1 MPFVDRDFIN
11 DLPNR
16 VDIVGLINKRVA
28 LKKAGK
34 DYKACCPFHEEKTP
48 SFTVVPTKQIYHC
61 FGCGE
66 SGGIIDFIMK
76 YDHLAFVE
84 AIETVAGESGIS
96 VVYDQTAKPMDM
108 RFKRYNKLMEELNGF
123 YQDQL
128 KTSAAKKKVV
138 NYAKNR
144 GISGSIAKRFELG
157 FAPPGWTN
165 LFDSYK
171 NSEESTQDL
180 LSMGMIVPKK
190 DKKDDYY
197 DRFRDRLMF
206 PIHNTK
212 GSVIGFGGRVLSSKD
227 NPKYLNSPETP
238 LFSKSKELY
247 GLYHCR
253 KYSRKIDAIIV
264 VEGYMD
270 VIALHQQG
278 ITNVVA
284 TLGTATTSSHLQVL
298 SRTAETIVFCFD
310 GDKAGRDAAWKALKT
325 SLPAITA
332 GLVIKFLLL
341 PEGEDPDTLINSE
354 SAKAFNK
361 RVEEAQTLSSFL
373 IEHIK
378 AEVPFNTIEGK
389 TLFLEKSA
397 ALVSLVSYP
406 IYRQQLIEGI
416 AQTIGQ
422 NTTQVEKAI
431 EQNIANNTQ
440 PYNANELEKADIV
453 NHSFQTKPSHPS
465 SSSIKSLMSRMIS
478 CVINYPSLVN
488 DLETSSVIEERA
500 RKLPKSDVLVELIR
514 HAQVESD
521 LSKEALL
528 LPYKSKERVYTRLRE
543 LSVMEPFL
551 SEYEAKEEF
560 GYALTAAE
568 KYYERKSTKASILS
582 AKTHD
587 EEKAVMQNIMKSK
600 VSAAS
605 KKNPNP

>member
-1 MPFVDRDFIN
+1 MPFIDRDFIN

-66 SGGIIDFIMK
+66 SGGIIDFVMK
-76 YDHLAFVE
+76 YDHLSFVE

-96 VVYDQTAKPMDM
+96 VVYDQTAKPVDK
-108 RFKRYNKLMEELNGF
+108 RFKRYNQIMSELNDF
-123 YQDQL
+123 YQNQL
-128 KTSAAKKKVV
+128 KSSSEKNKVVSYAKK
-138 NYAKNR
+138 R

-165 LFDSYK
+165 LFDQYSM
-171 NSEESTQDL
+171 NEDSVQDL

-197 DRFRDRLMF
+197 DRFRNRLMF
-206 PIHNTK
+206 PIHNAK
-212 GSVIGFGGRVLSSKD
+212 GSVIGFGGRVLSSQD

-253 KYSRKIDAIIV
+253 KFSRKIDSILV

-270 VIALHQQG
+270 VIALHQHG

-284 TLGTATTSSHLQVL
+284 TLGTATTPAHLQVL
-298 SRTAETIVFCFD
+298 SRSAETIVFCFD

-325 SLPAITA
+325 SLPSITS
-332 GLVIKFLLL
+332 GLVIKFLIL
-341 PEGEDPDTLINSE
+341 PQGEDPDTLINKE
-354 SAKAFNK
+354 SAKAFNS
-361 RVEEAQTLSSFL
+361 RIEGAQTLSSFL

-378 AEVPFNTIEGK
+378 SKVPFDTIEGK

-397 ALVSLVSYP
+397 SLINLVNYS

-416 AQTIGQ
+416 AHAIGQ
-422 NTTQVEKAI
+422 NIIQVEKAV
-431 EQNIANNTQ
+431 EQSKTQNNQFESTNKSQQNKLNPGLVNKTISANS
-440 PYNANELEKADIV
+440 
-453 NHSFQTKPSHPS
+453 HSSVKN
-465 SSSIKSLMSRMIS
+465 LMSRMIS
-478 CVINYPSLVN
+478 CVINYPSIVN
-488 DLETSSVIEERA
+488 DPETTSVIEERA
-500 RKLPKSDVLVELIR
+500 RNLPKSEVLVELIR

-528 LPYKSKERVYTRLRE
+528 LPYKGKERVYLRLQE
-543 LSVMEPFL
+543 LSTMEPFL
-551 SEYEAKEEF
+551 SEFEAKEEF

-587 EEKAVMQNIMKSK
+587 EEKAVMQSIMKSK
-600 VSAAS
+600 L
-605 KKNPNP
+605 KKTNQKKSS

>member
-1 MPFVDRDFIN
+1 MPFIDRDFIN

-34 DYKACCPFHEEKTP
+34 DYKACCPFHEENTP

-66 SGGIIDFIMK
+66 SGGIIDFVMK
-76 YDHLAFVE
+76 YDHLSFVE

-96 VVYDQTAKPMDM
+96 VVYDQTAKPVDK
-108 RFKRYNKLMEELNGF
+108 RFKRYNQIMSELNDF
-123 YQDQL
+123 YQNQL
-128 KTSAAKKKVV
+128 KSSSEKNKVVSYAKK
-138 NYAKNR
+138 R

-165 LFDSYK
+165 LFDQYSM
-171 NSEESTQDL
+171 NEESVQDL

-197 DRFRDRLMF
+197 DRFRNRLMF
-206 PIHNTK
+206 PIHNAK
-212 GSVIGFGGRVLSSKD
+212 GSVIGFGGRVLSSQD

-253 KYSRKIDAIIV
+253 KYSRKIDSILV

-270 VIALHQQG
+270 VIALHQHG

-284 TLGTATTSSHLQVL
+284 TLGTATTPAHLQVL
-298 SRTAETIVFCFD
+298 SRSAETIVFCFD

-325 SLPAITA
+325 SLPSITS
-332 GLVIKFLLL
+332 GLVIKFLIL
-341 PEGEDPDTLINSE
+341 PQGEDPDTLINKE
-354 SAKAFNK
+354 SAKAFNS
-361 RVEEAQTLSSFL
+361 RIEGAQTLSSFL

-378 AEVPFNTIEGK
+378 SKVPFDTIEGK

-397 ALVSLVSYP
+397 SLINLVNYS

-416 AQTIGQ
+416 ANAIGQ
-422 NTTQVEKAI
+422 NIIQVEKAV
-431 EQNIANNTQ
+431 EQSKTQNNQFASTNKSQQNKLNPELINKTTSANS
-440 PYNANELEKADIV
+440 
-453 NHSFQTKPSHPS
+453 HSSVKN
-465 SSSIKSLMSRMIS
+465 LMSRMIS
-478 CVINYPSLVN
+478 CVINYPSIVN
-488 DLETSSVIEERA
+488 DPETTSVIEERA
-500 RKLPKSDVLVELIR
+500 RNLPKSEVLVELIR

-528 LPYKSKERVYTRLRE
+528 LPYKAKERVYLRLQE
-543 LSVMEPFL
+543 LSSMEPFL
-551 SEYEAKEEF
+551 SEFEAKEEF

-587 EEKAVMQNIMKSK
+587 EEKAVMQSIMKSK
-600 VSAAS
+600 LKAS
-605 KKNPNP
+605 SQKKSS

>member
-1 MPFVDRDFIN
+1 MPFIDRDFIN

-66 SGGIIDFIMK
+66 SGGIIDFVMK
-76 YDHLAFVE
+76 YDHLSFVE

-96 VVYDQTAKPMDM
+96 VVYDQTAKPVDK
-108 RFKRYNKLMEELNGF
+108 RFKRYNQIMSELNDF
-123 YQDQL
+123 YQNQL
-128 KTSAAKKKVV
+128 KSSSEKNKVVSYAKK
-138 NYAKNR
+138 R

-165 LFDSYK
+165 LFDQYSM
-171 NSEESTQDL
+171 NEESVQDL

-197 DRFRDRLMF
+197 DRFRNRLMF
-206 PIHNTK
+206 PIHNAK
-212 GSVIGFGGRVLSSKD
+212 GSVIGFGGRVLSSQD

-253 KYSRKIDAIIV
+253 KFSRKIDSILV

-270 VIALHQQG
+270 VIALHQHG

-284 TLGTATTSSHLQVL
+284 TLGTATTPAHLQVL
-298 SRTAETIVFCFD
+298 SRSAETIVFCFD

-325 SLPAITA
+325 SLPSITS
-332 GLVIKFLLL
+332 GLVIKFLIL
-341 PEGEDPDTLINSE
+341 PQGEDPDTLINKE
-354 SAKAFNK
+354 SAKAFNS
-361 RVEEAQTLSSFL
+361 RIEGAQTLSSFL

-378 AEVPFNTIEGK
+378 SKVPFDTIEGK

-397 ALVSLVSYP
+397 SLINLVNYS

-416 AQTIGQ
+416 AHAIGQ
-422 NTTQVEKAI
+422 NIIQVEKAV
-431 EQNIANNTQ
+431 EQSKTQNNQFVST
-440 PYNANELEKADIV
+440 
-453 NHSFQTKPSHPS
+453 
-465 SSSIKSLMSRMIS
+465 IKSQQNKLNPGLVNKTTSANSHSSVKNLMSRMIS
-478 CVINYPSLVN
+478 CVINYPSIVN
-488 DLETSSVIEERA
+488 DPETTSVIEERA
-500 RKLPKSDVLVELIR
+500 RNLPKSEVLVELIR

-528 LPYKSKERVYTRLRE
+528 LPYKGKERVYLRLQE
-543 LSVMEPFL
+543 LSTMEPFL
-551 SEYEAKEEF
+551 SEFEAKEEF

-587 EEKAVMQNIMKSK
+587 EEKAVMQSIMKSK
-600 VSAAS
+600 L
-605 KKNPNP
+605 KKTNQKKSS

>member
-1 MPFVDRDFIN
+1 MPFIDRDFIN

-66 SGGIIDFIMK
+66 SGGIIDFVMK
-76 YDHLAFVE
+76 YDHLSFVE

-96 VVYDQTAKPMDM
+96 VVYDQTAKPVDK
-108 RFKRYNKLMEELNGF
+108 RFKRYNQIMSELNDF
-123 YQDQL
+123 YQNQL
-128 KTSAAKKKVV
+128 KSSSEKNKVVSYAKK
-138 NYAKNR
+138 R

-165 LFDSYK
+165 LFDQYSM
-171 NSEESTQDL
+171 NEESVQDL

-197 DRFRDRLMF
+197 DRFRNRLMF
-206 PIHNTK
+206 PIHNAK
-212 GSVIGFGGRVLSSKD
+212 GSVIGFGGRVLSSQD

-253 KYSRKIDAIIV
+253 KYSRKIDSILV

-270 VIALHQQG
+270 VIALHQHG

-284 TLGTATTSSHLQVL
+284 TLGTATTPAHLQVL
-298 SRTAETIVFCFD
+298 SRSAETIVFCFD

-325 SLPAITA
+325 SLPSITS
-332 GLVIKFLLL
+332 GLVIKFLIL
-341 PEGEDPDTLINSE
+341 PQGEDPDTLINKE
-354 SAKAFNK
+354 SAKVFNS
-361 RVEEAQTLSSFL
+361 RIEGAQTLSSFL

-378 AEVPFNTIEGK
+378 SKVPFDTIEGK

-397 ALVSLVSYP
+397 SLINLVNYS

-416 AQTIGQ
+416 ANAIGQ
-422 NTTQVEKAI
+422 NIIQVEKAV
-431 EQNIANNTQ
+431 EQSKTQNNQFASTNKSQQNKLNPELVNKTTSANS
-440 PYNANELEKADIV
+440 
-453 NHSFQTKPSHPS
+453 HSSVKN
-465 SSSIKSLMSRMIS
+465 LMSRMIS
-478 CVINYPSLVN
+478 CVINYPSIVN
-488 DLETSSVIEERA
+488 DPETTSVIEERA
-500 RKLPKSDVLVELIR
+500 RNLPKSEVLVELIR

-528 LPYKSKERVYTRLRE
+528 LPYKAKERVYLRLQE
-543 LSVMEPFL
+543 LSSMEPFL
-551 SEYEAKEEF
+551 SEFEAKEEF

-587 EEKAVMQNIMKSK
+587 EEKAVMQSIMKSK
-600 VSAAS
+600 L
-605 KKNPNP
+605 KKTNQKKSS

>member
-1 MPFVDRDFIN
+1 MPFIDRDFIN

-66 SGGIIDFIMK
+66 SGGIIDFVMK
-76 YDHLAFVE
+76 YDHLSFVE

-96 VVYDQTAKPMDM
+96 VVYDQTAKPVDK
-108 RFKRYNKLMEELNGF
+108 RFKRYNQIMSELNDF
-123 YQDQL
+123 YQNQL
-128 KTSAAKKKVV
+128 KSSSEKNKVVSYAKK
-138 NYAKNR
+138 R

-165 LFDSYK
+165 LFDQYSM
-171 NSEESTQDL
+171 NEDSVQDL

-197 DRFRDRLMF
+197 DRFRNRLMF
-206 PIHNTK
+206 PIHNAK
-212 GSVIGFGGRVLSSKD
+212 GSVIGFGGRVLSSQD

-253 KYSRKIDAIIV
+253 KFSRKIDSILV

-270 VIALHQQG
+270 VIALHQHG

-284 TLGTATTSSHLQVL
+284 TLGTATTPAHLQVL
-298 SRTAETIVFCFD
+298 SRSAETIVFCFD

-325 SLPAITA
+325 SLPSITS
-332 GLVIKFLLL
+332 GLVIKFLIL
-341 PEGEDPDTLINSE
+341 PQGEDPDTLINKE
-354 SAKAFNK
+354 SAKAFNS
-361 RVEEAQTLSSFL
+361 RIEGAQTLSSFL

-378 AEVPFNTIEGK
+378 SKVPFDTIEGK

-397 ALVSLVSYP
+397 SLINLVNYS

-416 AQTIGQ
+416 AHAIGQ
-422 NTTQVEKAI
+422 NIIQVEKAV
-431 EQNIANNTQ
+431 EQSKTQNNQFESTNKSKQNKLNPGLVNKTISANS
-440 PYNANELEKADIV
+440 
-453 NHSFQTKPSHPS
+453 HSSVKN
-465 SSSIKSLMSRMIS
+465 LMSRMIS
-478 CVINYPSLVN
+478 CVINYPSIVN
-488 DLETSSVIEERA
+488 DPETTSVIEERA
-500 RKLPKSDVLVELIR
+500 RNLPKSEVLVELIR

-521 LSKEALL
+521 LSKEALI
-528 LPYKSKERVYTRLRE
+528 LPYKGKERVYLRLQE
-543 LSVMEPFL
+543 LSTMEPFL
-551 SEYEAKEEF
+551 SEFEAKEEF

-587 EEKAVMQNIMKSK
+587 EEKAVMQSIMKSK
-600 VSAAS
+600 L
-605 KKNPNP
+605 KKTSQKKSS

>member
-1 MPFVDRDFIN
+1 MPFIDRDFIN

-66 SGGIIDFIMK
+66 SGGIIDFVMK
-76 YDHLAFVE
+76 YDHLSFVE

-96 VVYDQTAKPMDM
+96 VVYDQTAKPVDK
-108 RFKRYNKLMEELNGF
+108 RFKRYNQIMSELNDF
-123 YQDQL
+123 YQNQL
-128 KTSAAKKKVV
+128 KSSSEKNKVVSYAKK
-138 NYAKNR
+138 R

-165 LFDSYK
+165 LFDQYSM
-171 NSEESTQDL
+171 NEDSVQDL

-197 DRFRDRLMF
+197 DRFRNRLMF
-206 PIHNTK
+206 PIHNAK
-212 GSVIGFGGRVLSSKD
+212 GSVIGFGGRVLSSQD

-253 KYSRKIDAIIV
+253 KFSRKIDSILV

-270 VIALHQQG
+270 VIALHQHG

-284 TLGTATTSSHLQVL
+284 TLGTATTPAHLQVL
-298 SRTAETIVFCFD
+298 SRSAETIVFCFD

-325 SLPAITA
+325 SLPSITS
-332 GLVIKFLLL
+332 GLVIKFLIL
-341 PEGEDPDTLINSE
+341 PQGEDPDTLINKE
-354 SAKAFNK
+354 SAKAFNS
-361 RVEEAQTLSSFL
+361 RIEGAQTLSSFL

-378 AEVPFNTIEGK
+378 SKVPFDTIEGK

-397 ALVSLVSYP
+397 SLINLVNYS

-416 AQTIGQ
+416 AHAIGQ
-422 NTTQVEKAI
+422 NIIQVEKAV
-431 EQNIANNTQ
+431 EQSKTQNNQFEST
-440 PYNANELEKADIV
+440 
-453 NHSFQTKPSHPS
+453 
-465 SSSIKSLMSRMIS
+465 IKSQQNKLNPGLVNKTISANSHSSVKNLMSRMIS
-478 CVINYPSLVN
+478 CVINYPSIVN
-488 DLETSSVIEERA
+488 DPETTSVIEERA
-500 RKLPKSDVLVELIR
+500 RNLPKSEVLVELIR

-528 LPYKSKERVYTRLRE
+528 LPYKGKERVYLRLQE
-543 LSVMEPFL
+543 LSTMEPFL
-551 SEYEAKEEF
+551 SEFEAKEEF

-587 EEKAVMQNIMKSK
+587 EEKAVMQSIMKSK
-600 VSAAS
+600 LKAS
-605 KKNPNP
+605 SQKKSS

>member
-96 VVYDQTAKPMDM
+96 VVYDQTAKPVDM
-108 RFKRYNKLMEELNGF
+108 RFKRYNKLMEELSSF
-123 YQDQL
+123 YQEQL

-138 NYAKNR
+138 DYAKNR
-144 GISGSIAKRFELG
+144 GVSGSIAKRFELG

-165 LFDSYK
+165 LFDAYK
-171 NSEESTQDL
+171 NTEESIKDL
-180 LSMGMIVPKK
+180 LTMGMIIPKK

-310 GDKAGRDAAWKALKT
+310 GDKAGRDAAWKALQT

-361 RVEEAQTLSSFL
+361 RVDEAQTLSNFL
-373 IEHIK
+373 FEHIK

-397 ALVSLVSYP
+397 ALVNLVSYP
-406 IYRQQLIEGI
+406 IYQQQLIEGI

-422 NTTQVEKAI
+422 NITQVEKAI

-440 PYNANELEKADIV
+440 HYYANELEQAEIV
-453 NHSFQTKPSHPS
+453 NQSFQTKPKRTSP
-465 SSSIKSLMSRMIS
+465 SSIKSLMSRMIS

-488 DLETSSVIEERA
+488 DPETSSVIEERA

-528 LPYKSKERVYTRLRE
+528 LPYKSKERVYNRLKE

-560 GYALTAAE
+560 GYTLTAAE
-568 KYYERKSTKASILS
+568 KFYERKSTKASILS

-587 EEKAVMQNIMKSK
+587 EEKAVMQDIMKSK
-600 VSAAS
+600 VSATRQ
-605 KKNPNP
+605 KKS

>member
-1 MPFVDRDFIN
+1 MPFIDRDFIN

-66 SGGIIDFIMK
+66 SGGIIDFVMK
-76 YDHLAFVE
+76 YDHLSFVE

-96 VVYDQTAKPMDM
+96 VVYDQTAKPVDK
-108 RFKRYNKLMEELNGF
+108 RFKRYNQIMSELNDF
-123 YQDQL
+123 YQNQL
-128 KTSAAKKKVV
+128 KSSSEKNKVVSYAKK
-138 NYAKNR
+138 R

-165 LFDSYK
+165 LFNQYSMNEDSV
-171 NSEESTQDL
+171 QDL

-197 DRFRDRLMF
+197 DRFRNRLMF
-206 PIHNTK
+206 PIHNAK
-212 GSVIGFGGRVLSSKD
+212 GSVIGFGGRVLSSQD

-253 KYSRKIDAIIV
+253 KFSRKIDSILV

-270 VIALHQQG
+270 VIALHQHG

-284 TLGTATTSSHLQVL
+284 TLGTATTPAHLQVL
-298 SRTAETIVFCFD
+298 SRSAETIVFCFD

-325 SLPAITA
+325 SLPSITS
-332 GLVIKFLLL
+332 GLVIKFLIL
-341 PEGEDPDTLINSE
+341 PQGEDPDTLINKE
-354 SAKAFNK
+354 SAKAFNS
-361 RVEEAQTLSSFL
+361 RIEGAQTLSSFL

-378 AEVPFNTIEGK
+378 SKVPFDTIEGK

-397 ALVSLVSYP
+397 SLINLVNYS

-416 AQTIGQ
+416 AHAIGQ
-422 NTTQVEKAI
+422 NIIQVEKAV
-431 EQNIANNTQ
+431 EQSKTQNNQFESTNKSQQNKLNPGLVNKTISANS
-440 PYNANELEKADIV
+440 
-453 NHSFQTKPSHPS
+453 HSSVKN
-465 SSSIKSLMSRMIS
+465 LMSRMIS
-478 CVINYPSLVN
+478 CVINYPSIVN
-488 DLETSSVIEERA
+488 DPETTSVIEERA
-500 RKLPKSDVLVELIR
+500 RNLPKSEVLVELIR

-528 LPYKSKERVYTRLRE
+528 LPYKGKERVYLRLQE
-543 LSVMEPFL
+543 LSTMEPFL
-551 SEYEAKEEF
+551 SEFEAKEEF

-587 EEKAVMQNIMKSK
+587 EEKAVMQSIMKSK
-600 VSAAS
+600 L
-605 KKNPNP
+605 KKTNQKKSS

>member
-1 MPFVDRDFIN
+1 MPFIDRDFIN

-66 SGGIIDFIMK
+66 SGGIIDFVMK
-76 YDHLAFVE
+76 YDHLSFVE

-96 VVYDQTAKPMDM
+96 VVYDQTAKPVDK
-108 RFKRYNKLMEELNGF
+108 RFKRYNQIMAELNVF
-123 YQDQL
+123 YQNQL
-128 KTSAAKKKVV
+128 KNSSAKNKVVSYAKK
-138 NYAKNR
+138 R

-165 LFDSYK
+165 LFDQF
-171 NSEESTQDL
+171 SESDESIQNL

-206 PIHNTK
+206 PIHNAK
-212 GSVIGFGGRVLSSKD
+212 GSVIGFGGRVLSSQD

-253 KYSRKIDAIIV
+253 KYSRKINSILV

-284 TLGTATTSSHLQVL
+284 TLGTATTPAHLQIL
-298 SRTAETIVFCFD
+298 SRSAETIVFCFD

-325 SLPAITA
+325 SLPSITS
-332 GLVIKFLLL
+332 GLIIKFLIL
-341 PEGEDPDTLINSE
+341 PEGEDPDTIINRE

-361 RVEEAQTLSSFL
+361 RIEGAQTLSSFL

-378 AEVPFNTIEGK
+378 SEVPFGTIEGK

-397 ALVSLVSYP
+397 SLINMVNYP
-406 IYRQQLIEGI
+406 TYRQQLIEGI
-416 AQTIGQ
+416 ANTIGQ
-422 NTTQVEKAI
+422 NIIQVEKVV
-431 EQNIANNTQ
+431 EQNKNQNDQLTSSNPSEKNKLNPNFVNQKISNNST
-440 PYNANELEKADIV
+440 
-453 NHSFQTKPSHPS
+453 S
-465 SSSIKSLMSRMIS
+465 SMKSLMSRMIS
-478 CVINYPSLVN
+478 CVLNYPSIAN
-488 DLETSSVIEERA
+488 DPETSSVVEERA
-500 RKLPKSDVLVELIR
+500 RNLPKSEVLVELIR

-528 LPYKSKERVYTRLRE
+528 LPYKTKERIYLRLQE
-543 LSVMEPFL
+543 LSTMEPFL
-551 SEYEAKEEF
+551 SEFEAKEEF

-600 VSAAS
+600 MKGINQ
-605 KKNPNP
+605 KKSS

>member
-1 MPFVDRDFIN
+1 MPFIDRDFIN

-66 SGGIIDFIMK
+66 SGGIIDFVMK
-76 YDHLAFVE
+76 YDHLSFVE

-96 VVYDQTAKPMDM
+96 VVYDQTAKPVDK
-108 RFKRYNKLMEELNGF
+108 RFKRYNQIMSELNDF
-123 YQDQL
+123 YQNQL
-128 KTSAAKKKVV
+128 KSSSEKNKVVSYAKK
-138 NYAKNR
+138 R

-165 LFDSYK
+165 LFDQYSM
-171 NSEESTQDL
+171 NEESVQDL

-197 DRFRDRLMF
+197 DRFRNRLMF
-206 PIHNTK
+206 PIHNAK
-212 GSVIGFGGRVLSSKD
+212 GSVIGFGGRVLSSQD

-253 KYSRKIDAIIV
+253 KYSRKIDSILV

-270 VIALHQQG
+270 VIALHQHG

-284 TLGTATTSSHLQVL
+284 TLGTATTPAHLQVL
-298 SRTAETIVFCFD
+298 SRSAETIVFCFD

-325 SLPAITA
+325 SLPSITS
-332 GLVIKFLLL
+332 GLVIKFLIL
-341 PEGEDPDTLINSE
+341 PQGEDPDTLINKE
-354 SAKAFNK
+354 SAKAFNS
-361 RVEEAQTLSSFL
+361 RIEGAQTLSSFL

-378 AEVPFNTIEGK
+378 SKVPFDTIEGK

-397 ALVSLVSYP
+397 SLINLVNYS

-416 AQTIGQ
+416 AHAIGQ
-422 NTTQVEKAI
+422 NIIQVEKAV
-431 EQNIANNTQ
+431 EQSKTQNNQFSSTNKSQQNKLNPGLVNKTTSANS
-440 PYNANELEKADIV
+440 
-453 NHSFQTKPSHPS
+453 HSSVKN
-465 SSSIKSLMSRMIS
+465 LMSRMIS
-478 CVINYPSLVN
+478 CVINYPSIVN
-488 DLETSSVIEERA
+488 DPETTSVIEERA
-500 RKLPKSDVLVELIR
+500 RNLPKSEVLVELIR

-528 LPYKSKERVYTRLRE
+528 LPYKAKERVYLRLQE
-543 LSVMEPFL
+543 LSSMEPFL
-551 SEYEAKEEF
+551 SEFEAKEEF

-587 EEKAVMQNIMKSK
+587 EEKAVMQSIMKSK
-600 VSAAS
+600 L
-605 KKNPNP
+605 KKTNQKKSS

>member
-1 MPFVDRDFIN
+1 MPFIDRDFIN

-66 SGGIIDFIMK
+66 SGGIIDFVMK
-76 YDHLAFVE
+76 YDHLSFVE

-96 VVYDQTAKPMDM
+96 VVYDQTAKPVDK
-108 RFKRYNKLMEELNGF
+108 RFKRYNQIMSELNDF
-123 YQDQL
+123 YQNQL
-128 KTSAAKKKVV
+128 KSSSEKNKVVSYAKK
-138 NYAKNR
+138 R

-165 LFDSYK
+165 LFDQYSM
-171 NSEESTQDL
+171 NEDSVQDL

-197 DRFRDRLMF
+197 DRFRNRLMF
-206 PIHNTK
+206 PIHNAK
-212 GSVIGFGGRVLSSKD
+212 GSVIGFGGRVLSSQD

-253 KYSRKIDAIIV
+253 KYSRKIDSILV

-270 VIALHQQG
+270 VIALHQHG

-284 TLGTATTSSHLQVL
+284 TLGTATTPAHLQVL
-298 SRTAETIVFCFD
+298 SRSAETIVFCFD

-325 SLPAITA
+325 SLPSITS
-332 GLVIKFLLL
+332 GLVIKFLIL
-341 PEGEDPDTLINSE
+341 PQGEDPDTLINKE
-354 SAKAFNK
+354 SAKAFNS
-361 RVEEAQTLSSFL
+361 RIEGAQTLSSFL

-378 AEVPFNTIEGK
+378 SKVPFDTIEGK

-397 ALVSLVSYP
+397 SLINLVNYS

-416 AQTIGQ
+416 AHAIGQ
-422 NTTQVEKAI
+422 NIIQVEKAV
-431 EQNIANNTQ
+431 EQSKTQNNQFESTNKSQQNKLNPELVNKTTIANS
-440 PYNANELEKADIV
+440 
-453 NHSFQTKPSHPS
+453 HSSVKN
-465 SSSIKSLMSRMIS
+465 LMSRMIS
-478 CVINYPSLVN
+478 CVINYPSIVN
-488 DLETSSVIEERA
+488 DPETTSVIEERA
-500 RKLPKSDVLVELIR
+500 RNLPKSEVLVELIR

-528 LPYKSKERVYTRLRE
+528 LPYKAKERVYLRLQE
-543 LSVMEPFL
+543 LSSMEPFL
-551 SEYEAKEEF
+551 SEFEAKEEF

-587 EEKAVMQNIMKSK
+587 EEKAVMQSIMKSK
-600 VSAAS
+600 L
-605 KKNPNP
+605 KKTNQKKSS

>member
-1 MPFVDRDFIN
+1 MPFIDRDFIN

-66 SGGIIDFIMK
+66 SGGIIDFVMK
-76 YDHLAFVE
+76 YDHLSFVE

-96 VVYDQTAKPMDM
+96 VVYDQTAKPVDK
-108 RFKRYNKLMEELNGF
+108 RFKRYNQIMSELNDF
-123 YQDQL
+123 YQNQL
-128 KTSAAKKKVV
+128 KSSSEKNKVVSYAKK
-138 NYAKNR
+138 R

-165 LFDSYK
+165 LFDQYSM
-171 NSEESTQDL
+171 NEDSVQDL

-197 DRFRDRLMF
+197 DRFRNRLMF
-206 PIHNTK
+206 PIHNAK
-212 GSVIGFGGRVLSSKD
+212 GSVIGFGGRVLSSQD

-253 KYSRKIDAIIV
+253 KFSRKIDSILV

-270 VIALHQQG
+270 VIALHQHG

-284 TLGTATTSSHLQVL
+284 TLGTATTPAHLQVL
-298 SRTAETIVFCFD
+298 SRSAETIVFCFD

-325 SLPAITA
+325 SLPSITS
-332 GLVIKFLLL
+332 GLVIKFLIL
-341 PEGEDPDTLINSE
+341 PQGEDPDTLINKE
-354 SAKAFNK
+354 SAKAFNS
-361 RVEEAQTLSSFL
+361 RIEGAQTLSSFL

-378 AEVPFNTIEGK
+378 SKVPFDTIEGK

-397 ALVSLVSYP
+397 SLINLVNYS

-416 AQTIGQ
+416 ANAIGQ
-422 NTTQVEKAI
+422 NIIQVEKAV
-431 EQNIANNTQ
+431 EQSKTQNNQFVST
-440 PYNANELEKADIV
+440 
-453 NHSFQTKPSHPS
+453 
-465 SSSIKSLMSRMIS
+465 IKSQQNKLNPELVNKTTSANSHSSVKNLMSRMIS
-478 CVINYPSLVN
+478 CVINYPSIVN
-488 DLETSSVIEERA
+488 DPETTSVIEERA
-500 RKLPKSDVLVELIR
+500 RNLPKSEVLVELIR

-528 LPYKSKERVYTRLRE
+528 LPYKGKERVYLRLQE
-543 LSVMEPFL
+543 LSTMEPFL
-551 SEYEAKEEF
+551 SEFEAKEEF

-587 EEKAVMQNIMKSK
+587 EEKAVMQSIMKSK
-600 VSAAS
+600 L
-605 KKNPNP
+605 KKTNQKKSS

>member
-605 KKNPNP
+605 KKKS

>member
-96 VVYDQTAKPMDM
+96 VVYDQTAKPVDM
-108 RFKRYNKLMEELNGF
+108 RFKRYNKLMEELSSF
-123 YQDQL
+123 YQEQL

-138 NYAKNR
+138 DYAKNR
-144 GISGSIAKRFELG
+144 GVSGSIAKRFELG

-165 LFDSYK
+165 LFDAYK
-171 NSEESTQDL
+171 DSEESTQDL
-180 LSMGMIVPKK
+180 LTMGMIVTKK

-361 RVEEAQTLSSFL
+361 RVDEAQTLSNFL
-373 IEHIK
+373 FEHIK

-397 ALVSLVSYP
+397 ALVNLVSYP
-406 IYRQQLIEGI
+406 IYQQQLIEGI

-422 NTTQVEKAI
+422 NITQVEKAI

-440 PYNANELEKADIV
+440 HYYANDLEQAEIV
-453 NHSFQTKPSHPS
+453 NQSFQTKPKRTSP
-465 SSSIKSLMSRMIS
+465 SSIKSLMSRMIS

-488 DLETSSVIEERA
+488 DPETSSVIEERA

-528 LPYKSKERVYTRLRE
+528 LPYKSKERVYNRLKE

-560 GYALTAAE
+560 GYTLTAAE
-568 KYYERKSTKASILS
+568 KFYERKSTKASILS

-587 EEKAVMQNIMKSK
+587 EEKAVMQDIMKSK
-600 VSAAS
+600 VSATRQ
-605 KKNPNP
+605 KKS

>member
-1 MPFVDRDFIN
+1 MPFIDRDFIN

-66 SGGIIDFIMK
+66 SGGIIDFVMK
-76 YDHLAFVE
+76 YDHLSFVE

-96 VVYDQTAKPMDM
+96 VIYDQTAKPVDK
-108 RFKRYNKLMEELNGF
+108 RFKRYNQIMSELNDF
-123 YQDQL
+123 YQNQL
-128 KTSAAKKKVV
+128 KSSSEKNKVVSYAKK
-138 NYAKNR
+138 R

-165 LFDSYK
+165 LFDQYSM
-171 NSEESTQDL
+171 NEESVQDL

-197 DRFRDRLMF
+197 DRFRNRLMF
-206 PIHNTK
+206 PIHNAK
-212 GSVIGFGGRVLSSKD
+212 GSVIGFGGRVLSSQD

-253 KYSRKIDAIIV
+253 KYSRKIDSILV

-270 VIALHQQG
+270 VIALHQHG

-284 TLGTATTSSHLQVL
+284 TLGTATTPAHLQVL
-298 SRTAETIVFCFD
+298 SRSAETIVFCFD

-325 SLPAITA
+325 SLPSITS
-332 GLVIKFLLL
+332 GLVIKFLIL
-341 PEGEDPDTLINSE
+341 PQGEDPDTLINKE
-354 SAKAFNK
+354 SAKAFNS
-361 RVEEAQTLSSFL
+361 RIEGAQTLSSFL

-378 AEVPFNTIEGK
+378 SKVPFDTIEGK

-397 ALVSLVSYP
+397 SLINLVNYS

-416 AQTIGQ
+416 ANAIGQ
-422 NTTQVEKAI
+422 NIIQVEKAV
-431 EQNIANNTQ
+431 EQSKSQNNQFSSTNKSQQNKLNPGLVKKTTIANS
-440 PYNANELEKADIV
+440 
-453 NHSFQTKPSHPS
+453 HSSVKN
-465 SSSIKSLMSRMIS
+465 LMSRMIS
-478 CVINYPSLVN
+478 CVINYPSIVN
-488 DLETSSVIEERA
+488 DPETTSVIEERA
-500 RKLPKSDVLVELIR
+500 RNLPKSEVLVELIR

-528 LPYKSKERVYTRLRE
+528 LPYKAKERVYLRLQE
-543 LSVMEPFL
+543 LSSMEPFL
-551 SEYEAKEEF
+551 SEFEAKEEF

-587 EEKAVMQNIMKSK
+587 EEKAVMQSIMKSK
-600 VSAAS
+600 L
-605 KKNPNP
+605 KKTNQKKSS

>member
-1 MPFVDRDFIN
+1 MPFIDRDFIN

-66 SGGIIDFIMK
+66 SGGIIDFVMK
-76 YDHLAFVE
+76 YDHLSFVE

-96 VVYDQTAKPMDM
+96 VVYDQTAKPVDK
-108 RFKRYNKLMEELNGF
+108 RFKRYNQIMSELNDF
-123 YQDQL
+123 YQNQL
-128 KTSAAKKKVV
+128 KSSSEKNKVVSYAKK
-138 NYAKNR
+138 R

-165 LFDSYK
+165 LFDQYSM
-171 NSEESTQDL
+171 NEESVQDL

-197 DRFRDRLMF
+197 DRFRNRLMF
-206 PIHNTK
+206 PIHNAK
-212 GSVIGFGGRVLSSKD
+212 GSVIGFGGRVLSSQD

-253 KYSRKIDAIIV
+253 KYSRKIDSILV

-270 VIALHQQG
+270 VIALHQHG

-284 TLGTATTSSHLQVL
+284 TLGTATTPAHLQVL
-298 SRTAETIVFCFD
+298 SRSAETIVFCFD

-325 SLPAITA
+325 SLPSITS
-332 GLVIKFLLL
+332 GLVIKFLIL
-341 PEGEDPDTLINSE
+341 PQGEDPDTLINKE
-354 SAKAFNK
+354 SAKAFNS
-361 RVEEAQTLSSFL
+361 RIEGAQTLSSFL

-378 AEVPFNTIEGK
+378 SKVPFDTIEGK

-397 ALVSLVSYP
+397 SLINLVNYS

-416 AQTIGQ
+416 AHAIGQ
-422 NTTQVEKAI
+422 NIIQVEKAV
-431 EQNIANNTQ
+431 EQSKTQNNQFASTNKSQQNKLNPGLVNKTISANS
-440 PYNANELEKADIV
+440 
-453 NHSFQTKPSHPS
+453 HSSVKN
-465 SSSIKSLMSRMIS
+465 LMSRMIS
-478 CVINYPSLVN
+478 CVINYPSIVN
-488 DLETSSVIEERA
+488 DPETTSVIEERA
-500 RKLPKSDVLVELIR
+500 RNLPKSEVLVELIR

-528 LPYKSKERVYTRLRE
+528 LPYKAKERVYLRLQE
-543 LSVMEPFL
+543 LSSMEPFL
-551 SEYEAKEEF
+551 SEFEAKEEF

-587 EEKAVMQNIMKSK
+587 EEKAVMQSIMKSK
-600 VSAAS
+600 L
-605 KKNPNP
+605 KKTSQKKSS

>member
-1 MPFVDRDFIN
+1 MPFIDRDFIN

-34 DYKACCPFHEEKTP
+34 DFKACCPFHEEKTP

-66 SGGIIDFIMK
+66 SGGVIDFVMK
-76 YDHLAFVE
+76 YDHLSFVE
-84 AIETVAGESGIS
+84 AIETVAGESGVS
-96 VVYDQTAKPMDM
+96 VVYDQAAKPIDK
-108 RFKRYNKLMEELNGF
+108 RFKRYNQIMSELNNF
-123 YQDQL
+123 YQNQL
-128 KTSAAKKKVV
+128 KRSSAKNKVISYAKK
-138 NYAKNR
+138 R
-144 GISGSIAKRFELG
+144 GISGTIAKRFELG

-165 LFDSYK
+165 VFDEFSEK
-171 NSEESTQDL
+171 EESIQDL
-180 LSMGMIVPKK
+180 LSMGMIVQKK

-206 PIHNTK
+206 PIHNSK

-253 KYSRKIDAIIV
+253 KYSRRIDSILV

-284 TLGTATTSSHLQVL
+284 TLGTATTPAHLQIL
-298 SRTAETIVFCFD
+298 SRSAETIVFCFD
-310 GDKAGRDAAWKALKT
+310 GDKAGRDAAWKALNT
-325 SLPAITA
+325 SLPSITS
-332 GLVIKFLLL
+332 GLIIKFLIL
-341 PEGEDPDTLINSE
+341 PEGEDPDTLINRE
-354 SAKAFNK
+354 SSKAFSK
-361 RVEEAQTLSSFL
+361 RIEGAQTLSSFL
-373 IEHIK
+373 IDHIK
-378 AEVPFNTIEGK
+378 GEVPFDTIEGK

-397 ALVSLVSYP
+397 TLINMVNYS

-416 AQTIGQ
+416 ANTIGQ
-422 NTTQVEKAI
+422 NIIQVEKAV
-431 EQNIANNTQ
+431 EQNKTQNVQFSNTYQ
-440 PYNANELEKADIV
+440 AEPKQLSPEPMSQIISNKSN
-453 NHSFQTKPSHPS
+453 S
-465 SSSIKSLMSRMIS
+465 SMKSLMSRMIS
-478 CVINYPSLVN
+478 CVLTYPSIVN
-488 DLETSSVIEERA
+488 DPETSSVIEERV
-500 RKLPKSDVLVELIR
+500 RKLPKSEVLLELIR
-514 HAQVESD
+514 YAQVESD

-528 LPYKSKERVYTRLRE
+528 EPYKSKERVYLRLQE
-543 LSVMEPFL
+543 LSILKPFL
-551 SEYEAKEEF
+551 SEFEAKEEF
-560 GYALTAAE
+560 GYSLTAAE

-587 EEKAVMQNIMKSK
+587 EEKAVMRSIMKSK
-600 VSAAS
+600 IKTEKQ
-605 KKNPNP
+605 KKTS

>member
-1 MPFVDRDFIN
+1 MPFIDRDFIN

-66 SGGIIDFIMK
+66 SGGIIDFVMK
-76 YDHLAFVE
+76 YDHLSFVE

-96 VVYDQTAKPMDM
+96 VVYDQTAKPVDK
-108 RFKRYNKLMEELNGF
+108 RFKRYNQIMSELNDF
-123 YQDQL
+123 YQNQL
-128 KTSAAKKKVV
+128 KSSSEKNKVVSYAKK
-138 NYAKNR
+138 R

-165 LFDSYK
+165 LFDQYSM
-171 NSEESTQDL
+171 NEDSVQDL

-197 DRFRDRLMF
+197 DRFRNRLMF
-206 PIHNTK
+206 PIHNAK
-212 GSVIGFGGRVLSSKD
+212 GSVIGFGGRVLSSQD

-253 KYSRKIDAIIV
+253 KYSRKIDSILV

-270 VIALHQQG
+270 VIALHQHG

-284 TLGTATTSSHLQVL
+284 TLGTATTPAHLQVL
-298 SRTAETIVFCFD
+298 SRSAETIVFCFD

-325 SLPAITA
+325 SLPSITS
-332 GLVIKFLLL
+332 GLVIKFLIL
-341 PEGEDPDTLINSE
+341 PQGEDPDTLINKE
-354 SAKAFNK
+354 SAKAFNS
-361 RVEEAQTLSSFL
+361 RIEGAQTLSSFL

-378 AEVPFNTIEGK
+378 SKVPFDTIEGK

-397 ALVSLVSYP
+397 SLINLVNYS

-416 AQTIGQ
+416 AHAIGQ
-422 NTTQVEKAI
+422 NIIQVEKAV
-431 EQNIANNTQ
+431 EQSKTQNNQFASTNKSQQNKLNPELVNKTTSANS
-440 PYNANELEKADIV
+440 
-453 NHSFQTKPSHPS
+453 HSSVKN
-465 SSSIKSLMSRMIS
+465 LMSRMIS
-478 CVINYPSLVN
+478 CVINYPSIVN
-488 DLETSSVIEERA
+488 DPETTSVIEERA
-500 RKLPKSDVLVELIR
+500 RNLPKSEVLVELIR

-528 LPYKSKERVYTRLRE
+528 LPYKAKERVYLRLQE
-543 LSVMEPFL
+543 LSSMEPFL
-551 SEYEAKEEF
+551 SEFEAKEEF

-587 EEKAVMQNIMKSK
+587 EEKAVMQSIMKSK
-600 VSAAS
+600 L
-605 KKNPNP
+605 KKTNQKKSS

>member
-96 VVYDQTAKPMDM
+96 VVYDQTAKPVDM
-108 RFKRYNKLMEELNGF
+108 RFKRYNKLMEELSSF
-123 YQDQL
+123 YQEQL

-138 NYAKNR
+138 DYAKNR
-144 GISGSIAKRFELG
+144 GVSGSIAKRFELG

-165 LFDSYK
+165 LFDAYK
-171 NSEESTQDL
+171 DSEESTQDL
-180 LSMGMIVPKK
+180 LTMGMIVPKK
-190 DKKDDYY
+190 DKKDEYY

-310 GDKAGRDAAWKALKT
+310 GDKAGRDAAWKALQT

-361 RVEEAQTLSSFL
+361 RVDEAQTLSNFL
-373 IEHIK
+373 FEHIK

-397 ALVSLVSYP
+397 ALVNLVSYP
-406 IYRQQLIEGI
+406 IYQQQLIEGI

-422 NTTQVEKAI
+422 NITQVEKAI

-440 PYNANELEKADIV
+440 HYYANELEQAEIV
-453 NHSFQTKPSHPS
+453 NQSFQTKPKRTSP
-465 SSSIKSLMSRMIS
+465 SSIKSLMSRMIS

-488 DLETSSVIEERA
+488 DPETSSVIEERA

-528 LPYKSKERVYTRLRE
+528 LPYKSKERVYNRLKE

-560 GYALTAAE
+560 GYTLTAAE
-568 KYYERKSTKASILS
+568 KFYERKSTKASILS

-587 EEKAVMQNIMKSK
+587 EEKAVMQDIMKSK
-600 VSAAS
+600 VSATRQ
-605 KKNPNP
+605 KKS

>member
-1 MPFVDRDFIN
+1 MPFIDRDFIN

-66 SGGIIDFIMK
+66 SGGIIDFVMK
-76 YDHLAFVE
+76 YDHLSFVE

-96 VVYDQTAKPMDM
+96 VVYDQTAKPVDK
-108 RFKRYNKLMEELNGF
+108 RFKRYNQIMSELNDF
-123 YQDQL
+123 YQNQL
-128 KTSAAKKKVV
+128 KSSSEKNKVVSYAKK
-138 NYAKNR
+138 R

-165 LFDSYK
+165 LFDQYSM
-171 NSEESTQDL
+171 NEESVQDL

-197 DRFRDRLMF
+197 DRFRNRLMF
-206 PIHNTK
+206 PIHNAK
-212 GSVIGFGGRVLSSKD
+212 GSVIGFGGRVLSSQD

-253 KYSRKIDAIIV
+253 KYSRKIDSILV

-270 VIALHQQG
+270 VIALHQHG

-284 TLGTATTSSHLQVL
+284 TLGTATTPAHLQVL
-298 SRTAETIVFCFD
+298 SRSAETIVFCFD

-325 SLPAITA
+325 SLPSITS
-332 GLVIKFLLL
+332 GLVIKFLIL
-341 PEGEDPDTLINSE
+341 PQGEDPDTLINKE
-354 SAKAFNK
+354 SAKAFNS
-361 RVEEAQTLSSFL
+361 RIEGAQTLSSFL

-378 AEVPFNTIEGK
+378 SKVPFDTIEGK

-397 ALVSLVSYP
+397 SLINLVNYS

-416 AQTIGQ
+416 ANAIGQ
-422 NTTQVEKAI
+422 NIIQVEKAV
-431 EQNIANNTQ
+431 EQSKTQNNQFASTNKSQQNKLNPELVNKTTSANS
-440 PYNANELEKADIV
+440 
-453 NHSFQTKPSHPS
+453 HSSVKN
-465 SSSIKSLMSRMIS
+465 LMSRMIS
-478 CVINYPSLVN
+478 CVINYPSIVN
-488 DLETSSVIEERA
+488 DPETTSVIEERA
-500 RKLPKSDVLVELIR
+500 RNLPKSEVLVELIR

-528 LPYKSKERVYTRLRE
+528 LPYKAKERVYLRLQE
-543 LSVMEPFL
+543 LSSMEPFL
-551 SEYEAKEEF
+551 SEFEAKEEF

-568 KYYERKSTKASILS
+568 KYDERKSTKASILS

-587 EEKAVMQNIMKSK
+587 EEKAVMQSIMKSK
-600 VSAAS
+600 L
-605 KKNPNP
+605 KKTSQKKSS

>member
-1 MPFVDRDFIN
+1 MPFIDRDFIN

-66 SGGIIDFIMK
+66 SGGIIDFVMK
-76 YDHLAFVE
+76 YDHLSFVE

-96 VVYDQTAKPMDM
+96 VVYDQTAKPVDK
-108 RFKRYNKLMEELNGF
+108 RFKRYNQIMSELNDF
-123 YQDQL
+123 YQNQL
-128 KTSAAKKKVV
+128 KSSSEKNKVVSYAKK
-138 NYAKNR
+138 R
-144 GISGSIAKRFELG
+144 GISGSIAKRFEIG

-165 LFDSYK
+165 LFDQYSM
-171 NSEESTQDL
+171 NEESVQDL

-197 DRFRDRLMF
+197 DRFRNRLMF
-206 PIHNTK
+206 PIHNAK
-212 GSVIGFGGRVLSSKD
+212 GSVIGFGGRVLSSQD

-253 KYSRKIDAIIV
+253 KYSRKIDSILV

-270 VIALHQQG
+270 VIALHQHG

-284 TLGTATTSSHLQVL
+284 TLGTATTPAHLQVL
-298 SRTAETIVFCFD
+298 SRSAETIVFCFD

-325 SLPAITA
+325 SLPSITS
-332 GLVIKFLLL
+332 GLVIKFLIL
-341 PEGEDPDTLINSE
+341 PQGEDPDTLINKE
-354 SAKAFNK
+354 SAKAFNS
-361 RVEEAQTLSSFL
+361 RIERAQTLSSFL

-378 AEVPFNTIEGK
+378 SKVPFDTIEGK

-397 ALVSLVSYP
+397 SLIHLVNYS

-416 AQTIGQ
+416 ANAIGQ
-422 NTTQVEKAI
+422 NIIQVEKAV
-431 EQNIANNTQ
+431 EQSKSQNNQFSSTNKSQQNKLNPGLVKKTTIANS
-440 PYNANELEKADIV
+440 
-453 NHSFQTKPSHPS
+453 HSSVKN
-465 SSSIKSLMSRMIS
+465 LMSRMIS
-478 CVINYPSLVN
+478 CVINYPSIVN
-488 DLETSSVIEERA
+488 DPETTSVIEERA
-500 RKLPKSDVLVELIR
+500 RNLPKSEVLVELIR

-528 LPYKSKERVYTRLRE
+528 LPYKAKERVYLRLQE
-543 LSVMEPFL
+543 LSSMEPFL
-551 SEYEAKEEF
+551 SEFEAKEEF

-587 EEKAVMQNIMKSK
+587 EEKSVMQSIMKSK
-600 VSAAS
+600 L
-605 KKNPNP
+605 KKTNQKKSS

>member
-1 MPFVDRDFIN
+1 MPFIDRDFIN

-66 SGGIIDFIMK
+66 SGGIIDFVMK
-76 YDHLAFVE
+76 YDHLSFVE

-96 VVYDQTAKPMDM
+96 VVYDQTAKPVDK
-108 RFKRYNKLMEELNGF
+108 RFKRFNQIMSELNDF
-123 YQDQL
+123 YQSQL
-128 KTSAAKKKVV
+128 KSSSEKNKVVSYAKK
-138 NYAKNR
+138 R

-165 LFDSYK
+165 LFDQYSM
-171 NSEESTQDL
+171 NEESVQDL

-197 DRFRDRLMF
+197 DRFRNRLMF
-206 PIHNTK
+206 PIHNAK
-212 GSVIGFGGRVLSSKD
+212 GSVIGFGGRVLSSQD

-253 KYSRKIDAIIV
+253 KYSRKIDSILV

-270 VIALHQQG
+270 VIALHQHG

-284 TLGTATTSSHLQVL
+284 TLGTATTPAHLQVL
-298 SRTAETIVFCFD
+298 SRSAETIVFCFD

-325 SLPAITA
+325 SLPSITS
-332 GLVIKFLLL
+332 GLVIKFLIL
-341 PEGEDPDTLINSE
+341 PQGEDPDTLINKE
-354 SAKAFNK
+354 SAKAFNS
-361 RVEEAQTLSSFL
+361 RIEGAQTLSSFL

-378 AEVPFNTIEGK
+378 SKVPFDTIEGK

-397 ALVSLVSYP
+397 SLINLVNYS

-416 AQTIGQ
+416 AHAIGQ
-422 NTTQVEKAI
+422 NIIQVEKAV
-431 EQNIANNTQ
+431 EQSKTQNNQFVST
-440 PYNANELEKADIV
+440 
-453 NHSFQTKPSHPS
+453 
-465 SSSIKSLMSRMIS
+465 IKSQQNKLNPELVNKTTSANSHSSVKNLMSRMIS
-478 CVINYPSLVN
+478 CVINYPSIVN
-488 DLETSSVIEERA
+488 DPETTSVIEERA
-500 RKLPKSDVLVELIR
+500 RNLPKSEVLVELIR

-528 LPYKSKERVYTRLRE
+528 LPYKGKERVYLRLQE
-543 LSVMEPFL
+543 LSTMEPFL
-551 SEYEAKEEF
+551 SEFEAKEEF

-587 EEKAVMQNIMKSK
+587 EEKAVMQSIMKSK
-600 VSAAS
+600 L
-605 KKNPNP
+605 KKTNQKKSS

>member
-1 MPFVDRDFIN
+1 MPFIDRDFIN

-66 SGGIIDFIMK
+66 SGGIIDFVMK
-76 YDHLAFVE
+76 YDHLSFVE

-96 VVYDQTAKPMDM
+96 VVYDQTAKPVDK
-108 RFKRYNKLMEELNGF
+108 RFKRYNQIMSELNDF
-123 YQDQL
+123 YQNQL
-128 KTSAAKKKVV
+128 KSSSEKNKVVSYAKK
-138 NYAKNR
+138 R

-165 LFDSYK
+165 LFDQYSM
-171 NSEESTQDL
+171 NEESVQDL

-197 DRFRDRLMF
+197 DRFRNRLMF
-206 PIHNTK
+206 PIHNAK
-212 GSVIGFGGRVLSSKD
+212 GSVIGFGGRVLSSQD

-253 KYSRKIDAIIV
+253 KFSRKIDSILV

-270 VIALHQQG
+270 VIALHQHG

-284 TLGTATTSSHLQVL
+284 TLGTATTPAHLQVL
-298 SRTAETIVFCFD
+298 SRSAETIVFCFD

-325 SLPAITA
+325 SLPSITS
-332 GLVIKFLLL
+332 GLVIKFLIL
-341 PEGEDPDTLINSE
+341 PQGEDPDTLINKE
-354 SAKAFNK
+354 SAKAFNS
-361 RVEEAQTLSSFL
+361 RIEGAQTLSSFL

-378 AEVPFNTIEGK
+378 SKVPFDTIEGK

-397 ALVSLVSYP
+397 SLINLVNYS

-416 AQTIGQ
+416 AHAIGQ
-422 NTTQVEKAI
+422 NIIQVEKAV
-431 EQNIANNTQ
+431 EQSKTQNNQFEST
-440 PYNANELEKADIV
+440 
-453 NHSFQTKPSHPS
+453 
-465 SSSIKSLMSRMIS
+465 IKSQQNKLNPGLVNKTISANSHSSVKNLMSRMIS
-478 CVINYPSLVN
+478 CVINYPSIVN
-488 DLETSSVIEERA
+488 DPETTSVIEERA
-500 RKLPKSDVLVELIR
+500 RNLPKSEVLVELIR

-528 LPYKSKERVYTRLRE
+528 LPYKGKERVYLRLQE
-543 LSVMEPFL
+543 LSTMEPFL
-551 SEYEAKEEF
+551 SEFEAKEEF

-587 EEKAVMQNIMKSK
+587 EEKAVMQSIMKSK
-600 VSAAS
+600 L
-605 KKNPNP
+605 KKTNQKKSS